1 MEANKILLQSLYKKI
16 ILRFSKMTGKSL
28 EESMNC
34 FYNSQT
40 YEMISNGIG
49 DMHCKGEIYLVD
61 ELLLEYGFK
70 KMSGFP
76 EVLIH
81 NSNLS

>member
-28 EESMNC
+28 EESMQY

-40 YEMISNGIG
+40 YEMISNGIA

-61 ELLLEYGFK
+61 ELLLEYGLK
-70 KMSGFP
+70 KAEGFP
-76 EVLIH
+76 QTLVHEK
-81 NSNLS
+81 SF

>member
-1 MEANKILLQSLYKKI
+1 MEANKILLQALYKKI

-28 EESMNC
+28 EESLEC

-40 YEMISNGIG
+40 YEFISKGIS

-61 ELLLEYGFK
+61 ELLLEYGLK
-70 KMSGFP
+70 KMHGYP
-76 EVLIH
+76 KV
-81 NSNLS
+81 

>member
-1 MEANKILLQSLYKKI
+1 MKANKILLQKLYKKI
-16 ILRFSKMTGKSL
+16 ILRFSKLTGKSL

-40 YEMISNGIG
+40 YELVSNGIS

-61 ELLLEYGFK
+61 ELLIEYGFK
-70 KMSGFP
+70 R
-76 EVLIH
+76 
-81 NSNLS
+81 